1 MSATTWQLDE
11 PREGGSGSAPSLHL
25 LPATQMS
32 HRLDSYLHVW
42 LATRAGTVA
51 DKTLRTDQD
60 LLRLIPQSCLSQD
73 PRALTQP
80 AVSRLLA
87 HFRSRGLS
95 ELSVR
100 RYRASLSSFF
110 SWLRNQGVID
120 SSPMPQQSS
129 DQPARQTTTAMPFTA
144 AELHAA
150 FRLWQ
155 ARDRRLAL
163 VMLVLAHTGLRWA
176 EARALLVSDVHL
188 REGRLIVR
196 RSMPEGVST
205 REFSPE
211 LIRRVPLS
219 KCATR
224 ALAELT
230 AGARPDQL
238 AMTTDRGCQLHRTS
252 VLRALDWPHTG
263 QGRRL
268 VDLRHTAAQ
277 LWLDCGHSPAQ
288 VRGWM
293 GHSLITG

>member
-1 MSATTWQLDE
+1 MSATTWPLEQPHGDE
-11 PREGGSGSAPSLHL
+11 PSPVPPLHL
-25 LPATQMS
+25 LPPGRMAP
-32 HRLDSYLHVW
+32 RLDTYLHAW
-42 LATRAGTVA
+42 LATRAGAVA

-73 PRALTQP
+73 PRALTQ
-80 AVSRLLA
+80 ADVDRLLG

-100 RYRASLSSFF
+100 RHRASLSSFF
-110 SWLRNQGVID
+110 GWLRDQGLID
-120 SSPMPQQSS
+120 ESPVPR
-129 DQPARQTTTAMPFTA
+129 PAHRPAEQATSALPFTA
-144 AELHAA
+144 SELHTA

-176 EARALLVSDVHL
+176 EARALLVGDVHL
-188 REGRLIVR
+188 REGRLTVR
-196 RSMPEGVST
+196 RSTPEGVST

-211 LIRRVPLS
+211 LVRRVPLS
-219 KCATR
+219 RCAIL
-224 ALAELT
+224 ALTELT

-252 VLRALDWPHTG
+252 VLRTLDWPRTG

-268 VDLRHTAAQ
+268 VDLRHTAAR
-277 LWLDCGHSPAQ
+277 LWLDCGRSPAQ
-288 VRGWM
+288 VRAWM
-293 GHSLITG
+293 GHSLITN

>member
-1 MSATTWQLDE
+1 MSATSWHIEQ
-11 PREGGSGSAPSLHL
+11 PRGGESGSTPLLHL
-25 LPATQMS
+25 LPSTQMTP
-32 HRLDSYLHVW
+32 RLDTYLHVW
-42 LATRAGTVA
+42 LATRAGSVA

-60 LLRLIPQSCLSQD
+60 LLRLIPQSYLSQD

-87 HFRSRGLS
+87 RFRSRGLS

-110 SWLRNQGVID
+110 SWLRAQGVID
-120 SSPMPQQSS
+120 DSPMPQQPTR
-129 DQPARQTTTAMPFTA
+129 QPVKQATSAMPFTA
-144 AELHAA
+144 PELHAA

-188 REGRLIVR
+188 REGCLVVR

-205 REFSPE
+205 REFGPE

-224 ALAELT
+224 ALAELV
-230 AGARPDQL
+230 AGSRPDQL

-288 VRGWM
+288 VRTWM